1 MDAACHR
8 PPPAVKWPRRTNMAA
23 NGEDE
28 LELEVGGGV
37 GGWGVG
43 GQHPPAGR
51 SVGTGGKEAKR

>member
-28 LELEVGGGV
+28 LELEVGE
-37 GGWGVG
+37 GVG